1 MESTAPALIK
11 TAAQAS
17 TPPVRWSIGLRMAYR
32 FACCYLILYI
42 LPNEGHVNLIDP
54 IPGSSFLVKQYAR
67 LWHAL
72 VPWVA
77 VHWLHVSGPAAVYT
91 PNNGSGDTTL
101 DYVQHLCYLAMA
113 AAAALTWSVLDRR
126 RPNYRRM
133 HAWMHIAVRYNLAF
147 TMFGYGF
154 AKVIPMQ
161 FRPPTFGRLIEPL
174 GDFSPMGLLWTFIG
188 YSTVYQIFSGT
199 AEVLGGT
206 LLLFRRTATAGAMV
220 SAAVLLNIF
229 MMNMCYDV
237 PVKLYSFNLLLM
249 ALFVMAGDLR
259 RVANCLV
266 LNRPSP
272 PADLSGARF
281 EERRLRTGV
290 IVLQVAFIGFAVY
303 GQVKSNWGYYSQ
315 LALHPARPPL
325 YGLYDVEGFRL
336 NGQEVAPL
344 TTDTT
349 RWKRVI
355 LQFPT
360 NASVRMMDDSTRGF
374 EAAYDTAQNRL
385 TLTTP
390 DKASSVFQYSKPD
403 PNHVVLEGN
412 LKQDAL
418 VVRLRKVDPQQYLL
432 MKRGFH
438 WINELYFN
446 R

>member
-1 MESTAPALIK
+1 MR
-11 TAAQAS
+11 
-17 TPPVRWSIGLRMAYR
+17 VAYR
-32 FACCYLILYI
+32 FICCYLILYI
-42 LPNEGHVNLIDP
+42 LPDEGHVNLIGP
-54 IPGSSFLVKQYAR
+54 IPGSSFLIKNYVGMWQAFVR
-67 LWHAL
+67 
-72 VPWVA
+72 WVA
-77 VHWLHVSGPAAVYT
+77 VHWFHLSGPVVLRAT
-91 PNNGSGDTTL
+91 GQGSGDTTL
-101 DYVQHLCYLAMA
+101 DYVQHFCYLLIA
-113 AAAALTWSVLDRR
+113 AAAALTWSVLDSQ
-126 RPNYRRM
+126 RPNYRRL
-133 HAWMHIAVRYNLAF
+133 HAWLHIAVRYALAF

-161 FRPPTFGRLIEPL
+161 FRQPTLSRLIEPL

-188 YSTVYQIFSGT
+188 YSTAYTIFSGA
-199 AEVLGGT
+199 AEVLGGA

-229 MMNMCYDV
+229 TMNMCYDV

-266 LNRPSP
+266 LNRPAP

-281 EERRLRTGV
+281 DRRRMRIAAV
-290 IVLQVAFIGFAVY
+290 VFQVVFVGLFLY
-303 GQVKSNWGYYSQ
+303 DDVKVNWGYYTQSV
-315 LALHPARPPL
+315 LHPVRPPI

-336 NGQEVAPL
+336 NGQEIPPL
-344 TTDTT
+344 LTDTT

-374 EAAYDTAQNRL
+374 EAAYDAAQNRL

-390 DKASSVFQYSKPD
+390 DKDKSVFQYSKPD
-403 PNHVVLEGN
+403 PDHVLLEGR
-412 LKQDAL
+412 LKQDVLAM
-418 VVRLRKVDPQQYLL
+418 RLRRVDPQKFLL
-432 MKRGFH
+432 MNRGFH
-438 WINELYFN
+438 WINERPFN